1 MKKLLL
7 TVLIISCCLQLTSC
21 FEDLD
26 DNPATSIDLNDF
38 VYRGLNAYY
47 LYKDNVADLANDRF
61 TNGGYEDFLNDF
73 SSPEELFN
81 YLRYLPDT
89 VDKFSW
95 ITDNYIELEL
105 LFQGNT
111 LNNGMDFGLVR
122 YPDNSNSVFGFVG
135 YVMPGSNAEAQGV
148 QRGDVFYGINQTAL
162 NLNNYSSLLNQD
174 NYTINLADYDDNGTP
189 DPNDDILTP
198 NGESIALSK
207 TNYTENPIF
216 KTEIF
221 EVNGTKVGYL
231 MYNGFTRNFDSQ
243 LNSVFGEFKAN
254 NVQNVILDLRYN
266 SGGSVNT
273 AILLSSM
280 IAGRTGDVF
289 STEEWNSDIQVTLS
303 SESVTNRF
311 TNNDNGMPL
320 NIMNLDKVYI
330 LATKRSASASELVIN
345 SLDPYLN
352 VIHIGTKTAGKF
364 QASITLYDSPDFRR
378 SGANPSHLYAMQ
390 PLVFKSLNAVGN
402 TDYRDG
408 LTPDIAVFENY
419 GNMGVLGDENELLL
433 SVALQHIFDNGR
445 LSNQSFRPLEFV
457 GGTES
462 FYPPNTGMYK

>member
-7 TVLIISCCLQLTSC
+7 VVVCISCYLQLTSC
-21 FEDLD
+21 FEDID
-26 DNPATSIDLNDF
+26 DNPATTRDLNDF

-47 LYKDNVADLANDRF
+47 LYKDNVSDLANDRF
-61 TNGGYEDFLNDF
+61 TNGGYDNFLNGF
-73 SSPEELFN
+73 SSPEALFN
-81 YLRYLPDT
+81 YLRYLPET

-95 ITDNYIELEL
+95 ITNNYIELEQF
-105 LFQGNT
+105 FQGNT

-122 YPDNSNSVFGFVG
+122 YPSNPNSVFGFVG

-148 QRGDVFYGINQTAL
+148 RRGDIFYGINGTAL
-162 NLNNYSSLLNQD
+162 NVNNYSNLLNQD
-174 NYTINLADYDDNGTP
+174 VYTINLADYDDNGTA
-189 DPNDDILTP
+189 DPADDIITP
-198 NGESIALSK
+198 NGESISLSK

-243 LNSVFGEFKAN
+243 LNAVFGEFRAN

-289 STEEWNSDIQVTLS
+289 STEQWNSDIQATLS
-303 SESVTNRF
+303 QESVTNRF
-311 TNNDNGMPL
+311 KNNDDGAPL
-320 NIMNLDKVYI
+320 NILNLNKVYI

-345 SLDPYLN
+345 SLDPYID

-390 PLVFKSLNAVGN
+390 PLVLKSLNAVGN
-402 TDYRDG
+402 TDYSDG
-408 LTPDIAVFENY
+408 LTPDIVVSENY
-419 GNMGVLGDENELLL
+419 GNMGVIGDENELLL

-445 LSNQSFRPLEFV
+445 LSNQTFRPLDV
-457 GGTES
+457 IGGTES